1 MKRLVPLFWLALILI
16 AGATL
21 MQISYQV
28 DQKER
33 ELRKLTT
40 QLIAH
45 EDSIRVLKA
54 EWAYLNQPQRL
65 EKLSAKYLA
74 LKPVQVAQLQAN
86 LPPVQLAT
94 ATPAVLPAEGLIKVA
109 VTSGHPQ

>member
-1 MKRLVPLFWLALILI
+1 MKRFVPLFWLALILI

-65 EKLSAKYLA
+65 EKLSAKFLT
-74 LKPVQVAQLQAN
+74 LKPVQVAQLQAD
-86 LPPVQLAT
+86 L
-94 ATPAVLPAEGLIKVA
+94 PAVQFAAHTPTLQGDVIKVA
-109 VTSGHPQ
+109 VTTGHQQ

>member
-1 MKRLVPLFWLALILI
+1 MKRLVPFFWLALILI

-33 ELRKLTT
+33 ELRKLQV

-65 EKLSAKYLA
+65 EKLSAKFLT
-74 LKPVQVAQLQAN
+74 LKPVQVAQLQAD
-86 LPPVQLAT
+86 LPAVQLAT
-94 ATPAVLPAEGLIKVA
+94 AAPTQLPAEGLIKVA
-109 VTSGHPQ
+109 VTSGHVQ

>member
-1 MKRLVPLFWLALILI
+1 MKRFVPFFWLALILL
-16 AGATL
+16 AGGTL

-28 DQKER
+28 DAKER

-74 LKPVQVAQLQAN
+74 LKPVQVAQLQAG
-86 LPPVQLAT
+86 LPALQLAT
-94 ATPAVLPAEGLIKVA
+94 ATPQTIPNGNMIKVA
-109 VTSGHPQ
+109 VTTGTPQ